1 MNKEHL
7 IQKIVGKNK
16 IKSIK
21 PIHSGVS
28 NSSFLVNDKY
38 VVRIKEEKEH
48 FYNYKQESEILKITA
63 KEYLSEVVVYLDKD
77 GNKISEYIPDTHIY
91 KGSVKENTLVGKMLL
106 KLHNSKAKTKYDFK
120 PFTRYNYYKSKSKS
134 SGFKHENSVLDR
146 VKQIYHKNP
155 LVICHNDCV
164 DNNFLFTKKR
174 SYLIDYEFASNNIAL
189 FDLASFISE
198 NKITNKKKI
207 NAFLDAYG
215 FDYKKYEDLKY
226 MIYFENLLWYYWALE
241 RYKATNK
248 TIYKKISADKLKA
261 IQMDS
266 EDLGKSF
273 KTNK

>member
-1 MNKEHL
+1 MNKEIL
-7 IQKIVGKNK
+7 IQKIVGKNN

-21 PIHSGVS
+21 PIHNGVS
-28 NSSFLVNDKY
+28 NSSFLINNKY

-48 FYNYKQESEILKITA
+48 FYDYKREKDILKKTA

-91 KGSVKENTLVGKMLL
+91 KGTTKENKLAAQMLY
-106 KLHNSKAKTKYDFK
+106 KLHHTKAKTKYDFK
-120 PFTRYNYYKSKSKS
+120 PFNRFNYYKSKSKS
-134 SGFKHENSVLDR
+134 KGFEHEEIVLNR
-146 VKQIYHKNP
+146 VKKIYNKKP

-164 DNNFLFTKKR
+164 DNNFLFTNKR
-174 SYLIDYEFASNNIAL
+174 GYLIDYEFASNNIPL

-207 NAFLDAYG
+207 AAFLDAYN
-215 FDYKKYEDLKY
+215 FDYHQYEDLRY

-241 RYKATNK
+241 RYRFTNK
-248 TIYKKISADKLKA
+248 IIYKKISEDKLKA

-266 EDLGKSF
+266 EYLG